1 MKTTRLDPRQI
12 AAELAEDF
20 TQLYYYC
27 HLPYTEEIGHRALRA
42 LQYIA
47 MNEQATVQDIA
58 TYLGVAHNTASELIR
73 RLVERGVVR
82 KQRSTADE
90 RVVHVVVT
98 DDGRQV
104 LRDQTGLDRDKLSQ
118 CLSEMPPQDVELI
131 HQAFQTLRQRLQA
144 MVPAETSSSRRGKSP
159 AESSGDTMSSPSPL
173 R

>member
-1 MKTTRLDPRQI
+1 MKTKGFDPTQI

-27 HLPYTEEIGHRALRA
+27 HRPYKEEIGHRALRA

-47 MNEQATVQDIA
+47 MNQQPTVQDVA
-58 TYLGVAHNTASELIR
+58 TYLGVAHNTSSELIR

-104 LRDQTGLDRDKLSQ
+104 LREQTDLDRDKLSQ
-118 CLSEMPPQDVELI
+118 CLSQMLPQVVERVR
-131 HQAFQTLRQRLQA
+131 QAFRTLRQHLQE
-144 MVPAETSSSRRGKSP
+144 MGLAETS
-159 AESSGDTMSSPSPL
+159 
-173 R
+173 

>member
-1 MKTTRLDPRQI
+1 MKTKGFDPTQI

-27 HLPYTEEIGHRALRA
+27 HRPYKEEIGHRALRA

-47 MNEQATVQDIA
+47 MNQQPTVQDVA
-58 TYLGVAHNTASELIR
+58 TYLGVAHNTTSELIR

-104 LRDQTGLDRDKLSQ
+104 LREQTDLDRDKLSQ
-118 CLSEMPPQDVELI
+118 CLSQMPPQVVERVR
-131 HQAFQTLRQRLQA
+131 QAFRTLRQHLQE
-144 MVPAETSSSRRGKSP
+144 MGLAETS
-159 AESSGDTMSSPSPL
+159 
-173 R
+173 

>member
-1 MKTTRLDPRQI
+1 MKKKGFDPIQI

-27 HLPYTEEIGHRALRA
+27 HLPYKEEIGHRALRA

-47 MNEQATVQDIA
+47 MNEQPTVQDVA
-58 TYLGVAHNTASELIR
+58 TYLGVAHNTTSELIR

-104 LRDQTGLDRDKLSQ
+104 LRDQTGLDRGKLSQ
-118 CLSEMPPQDVELI
+118 CLSEMPSQDVELI
-131 HQAFQTLRQRLQA
+131 RQAFQMLRQQLRE
-144 MVPAETSSSRRGKSP
+144 MVPAKTS
-159 AESSGDTMSSPSPL
+159 
-173 R
+173 

>member
-1 MKTTRLDPRQI
+1 MKKKRLDPLQV

-20 TQLYYYC
+20 SQLYYYC
-27 HLPYTEEIGHRALRA
+27 HLPYQEEMGHRALRA

-47 MNEQATVQDIA
+47 MNEQPTVQNVA

-73 RLVERGVVR
+73 RLVKRGVVR

-104 LRDQTGLDRDKLSQ
+104 LRNQTGLDRDKLSQ
-118 CLSEMPPQDVELI
+118 CLSEMPPQDVERI
-131 HQAFQTLRQRLQA
+131 HQAFQTLRQRLQE
-144 MVPAETSSSRRGKSP
+144 MTPAETS
-159 AESSGDTMSSPSPL
+159 
-173 R
+173 

>member
-1 MKTTRLDPRQI
+1 MKKKRFDPVQI

-27 HLPYTEEIGHRALRA
+27 HLPYKEEIGHRSLRA
-42 LQYIA
+42 LHYIA
-47 MNEQATVQDIA
+47 VHEQSTVQDIA
-58 TYLGVAHNTASELIR
+58 TYVGVAHNTASELIR

-104 LRDQTGLDRDKLSQ
+104 LRDQTGLDRDKLAQ

-131 HQAFQTLRQRLQA
+131 HQAFQTLRHRLQE
-144 MVPAETSSSRRGKSP
+144 MVPA
-159 AESSGDTMSSPSPL
+159 
-173 R
+173 

>member
-1 MKTTRLDPRQI
+1 MKKTRLDPIQI

-27 HLPYTEEIGHRALRA
+27 HSPYKEEIGHRALRA

-47 MNEQATVQDIA
+47 MNAQSTVQDIA

-82 KQRSTADE
+82 KHRSTTDE
-90 RVVHVVVT
+90 RVVHVIVT

-118 CLSEMPPQDVELI
+118 CLSEMPPHDVERI
-131 HQAFQTLRQRLQA
+131 HQAFQTLRQRLQE
-144 MVPAETSSSRRGKSP
+144 MIPAETSSSRRG
-159 AESSGDTMSSPSPL
+159 GSPSEPYGSAIFL
-173 R
+173 PQH